1 MSIEGILIGLLAIG
15 IGLAWAFY
23 GLKAFLILLPIWAF
37 FIGAML
43 GASWVQE
50 LLGDGFFSTVTS
62 WVVAIIFG
70 LFLAVLS
77 YLWYTGAVLLLG
89 FTIGYTLGAGLM
101 SAIGLTEIMPLIIGV
116 IIGAVVAIGF
126 FVLGMPLVLVIVA
139 TAIGGAV
146 AATNG
151 ALLLL
156 GRIQLADID
165 SGLSEGL
172 LKDGAIGI
180 VVAIAIAVAGALY
193 QMRDVANAA
202 TSIDRSAYRI
212 Q

>member
-37 FIGAML
+37 FIGALL

-50 LLGDGFFSTVTS
+50 LLGEGFFSTVTS

-70 LFLAVLS
+70 LFLAVIS

-116 IIGAVVAIGF
+116 IIGAVVAVGF

-151 ALLLL
+151 ALILL

-165 SGLSEGL
+165 TGLSEGL
-172 LKDGAIGI
+172 LKDGVIGI

-202 TSIDRSAYRI
+202 TAIDRSAYRI

>member
-23 GLKAFLILLPIWAF
+23 GLKAFLILLPIWSF

-62 WVVAIIFG
+62 WVVAIAFG

-101 SAIGLTEIMPLIIGV
+101 SAIGLTEIMPLIVGV
-116 IIGAVVAIGF
+116 IIGAVVAVGF
-126 FVLGMPLVLVIVA
+126 FVLGMPIVLVIVA

-151 ALLLL
+151 ALILL

-165 SGLSEGL
+165 TGLSEGL
-172 LKDGAIGI
+172 IKDGVIGI

>member
-23 GLKAFLILLPIWAF
+23 GLKAFLILLPIWSF

-62 WVVAIIFG
+62 WVVAIAFG

-101 SAIGLTEIMPLIIGV
+101 SAIGLTEIMPLIVGV
-116 IIGAVVAIGF
+116 IIGAVVAVGF
-126 FVLGMPLVLVIVA
+126 FVLGMPIVLVIVA

-151 ALLLL
+151 ALILL
-156 GRIQLADID
+156 GRIQLAAID
-165 SGLSEGL
+165 TGLSEGL
-172 LKDGAIGI
+172 IKDGVIGI

>member
-37 FIGAML
+37 FIGALL

-70 LFLAVLS
+70 LFLAVIS

-101 SAIGLTEIMPLIIGV
+101 SAIGLTEIMPLIVGV

-151 ALLLL
+151 ALILL

-165 SGLSEGL
+165 TGLSEGL
-172 LKDGAIGI
+172 LKDGVIGI

-202 TSIDRSAYRI
+202 TAIDRSAYRI

>member
-37 FIGAML
+37 FIGALL

-70 LFLAVLS
+70 LFLAVIS

-116 IIGAVVAIGF
+116 IIGAVVAVGF

-151 ALLLL
+151 ALILL
-156 GRIQLADID
+156 GRIQLSDID
-165 SGLSEGL
+165 TGLSEGL
-172 LKDGAIGI
+172 LKDGVIGI

-202 TSIDRSAYRI
+202 TAIDRSAYRI

>member
-37 FIGAML
+37 FIGALL

-50 LLGDGFFSTVTS
+50 LLGEGFFSTVTS

-70 LFLAVLS
+70 LFLAVIS

-101 SAIGLTEIMPLIIGV
+101 SAIGLTEIMPLIVGV
-116 IIGAVVAIGF
+116 IIGAVVAVGF
-126 FVLGMPLVLVIVA
+126 FVLGMPIVLVIVA

-151 ALLLL
+151 ALILL

-165 SGLSEGL
+165 TGLSEGL
-172 LKDGAIGI
+172 LKDGVIGI

>member
-37 FIGAML
+37 FIGALL

-50 LLGDGFFSTVTS
+50 LLGEGFFSTVTS

-70 LFLAVLS
+70 LFLAVIS

-101 SAIGLTEIMPLIIGV
+101 SAIGLTEIMPLIVGV
-116 IIGAVVAIGF
+116 IIGAVVAVGF

-151 ALLLL
+151 ALILL
-156 GRIQLADID
+156 GRISLADID
-165 SGLSEGL
+165 TGLSEGL
-172 LKDGAIGI
+172 LKDGVIGI

-202 TSIDRSAYRI
+202 TAIDRSAYRI

>member
-37 FIGAML
+37 FIGALL

-70 LFLAVLS
+70 LFLAVIS

-156 GRIQLADID
+156 GRIQLEDID

-202 TSIDRSAYRI
+202 SAIDRSAYRI

>member
-37 FIGAML
+37 FIGALL

-50 LLGDGFFSTVTS
+50 LLGEGFFSTVTS

-70 LFLAVLS
+70 LFLAVIS

-101 SAIGLTEIMPLIIGV
+101 SAIGLTEIMPLIVGV

-151 ALLLL
+151 ALILL

-165 SGLSEGL
+165 TGLSEGL
-172 LKDGAIGI
+172 LKDGVIGI

-202 TSIDRSAYRI
+202 TAIDRSAYRI

>member
-37 FIGAML
+37 FIGALL

-62 WVVAIIFG
+62 WVVAIAFG

-101 SAIGLTEIMPLIIGV
+101 SAIGLTEIMPLIVGV
-116 IIGAVVAIGF
+116 IIGAVVAVGF
-126 FVLGMPLVLVIVA
+126 FVLGMPIVLVIVA

-151 ALLLL
+151 ALILL

-165 SGLSEGL
+165 TGLSEGL
-172 LKDGAIGI
+172 LKDGVIGI

-202 TSIDRSAYRI
+202 TAIDRSAYRI